1 MKSFGHNF
9 VLLLLI
15 DFAKSDN
22 NCDGLVDSLQDIKEN
37 LTICNAEF
45 TQKENE
51 QAALLS
57 LMDLENGKFCYLKN
71 KNISKIF
78 LNIHSSM
85 YRNVGLD

>member
-1 MKSFGHNF
+1 MIKSFWHNF

-22 NCDGLVDSLQDIKEN
+22 NCHGLVGSLQDIKEN

-45 TQKENE
+45 TQMENE

-57 LMDLENGKFCYLKN
+57 LMDLENSKFCYVKN
-71 KNISKIF
+71 KNSI
-78 LNIHSSM
+78 
-85 YRNVGLD
+85 

>member
-1 MKSFGHNF
+1 MMKSFWHVF

-15 DFAKSDN
+15 DFVKSDN

-45 TQKENE
+45 TQMENE

-57 LMDLENGKFCYLKN
+57 IMELENGKFL
-71 KNISKIF
+71 
-78 LNIHSSM
+78 LPE
-85 YRNVGLD
+85 